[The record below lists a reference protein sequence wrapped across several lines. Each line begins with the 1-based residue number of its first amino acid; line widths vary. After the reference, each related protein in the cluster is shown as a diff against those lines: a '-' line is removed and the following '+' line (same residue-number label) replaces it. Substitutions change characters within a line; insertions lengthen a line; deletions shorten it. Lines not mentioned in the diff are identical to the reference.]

1 MTSSTPAG
9 PAGRAG
15 AGDSGVVIV
24 GGGIAGMATAYYLAK
39 AGIRSTVIER
49 DGLASHASGFAYG
62 GLSGGI
68 PNGPEP
74 NQPVIRHSMALFK
87 DLALEL
93 PGQTDVDIQYQD
105 RPALRM
111 ALTDDEATALKQHLD
126 WQQAQAGYRVEW
138 LGRDDVLKLEP
149 RINSE
154 VIGGMY
160 VEGGS
165 DVEPYRLTLALAQAA
180 EKMGVNIRTG
190 NVVGLHHHGSQVR
203 GVVLDGEEV
212 PAETV
217 VLAMGP
223 WSGAATE
230 WTGVNVPVSP
240 LKGQIIRLKATGEP
254 YQISIG
260 HLKHYAMTKPAD
272 GYVWCGTTEEEAGF
286 DESKTTASRDA
297 IIESTLAML
306 PSLVDAELALQT
318 ACLRPV
324 TPDNV
329 LMLGGMPGIDGLY
342 IATGGGRQGIMMG
355 PGMGQIIADL
365 IATGASA
372 VDMTAYDPGR
382 FSA

>member
-1 MTSSTPAG
+1 MTSQSS
-9 PAGRAG
+9 G
-15 AGDSGVVIV
+15 ANSGVVII

-74 NQPVIRHSMALFK
+74 NQPVIRHSMALN
-87 DLALEL
+87 
-93 PGQTDVDIQYQD
+93 
-105 RPALRM
+105 
-111 ALTDDEATALKQHLD
+111 DDEASALTQHLA
-126 WQQAQAGYRVEW
+126 WQQAQPGYQVTMLDHDQVLALEGRVNPDVVAGMH
-138 LGRDDVLKLEP
+138 
-149 RINSE
+149 IQ
-154 VIGGMY
+154 GGA
-160 VEGGS
+160 
-165 DVEPYRLTLALAQAA
+165 DVEPYRLTLALAEAA
-180 EKMGVNIRTG
+180 EKMGVVIRTG

-203 GVVLDGEEV
+203 GVALEGEEI

-223 WSGAATE
+223 WSDAATE
-230 WTGVNVPVSP
+230 WTGVNVPVRP
-240 LKGQIIRLKATGEP
+240 LKGQIIRLQAPGKP
-254 YQISIG
+254 YAFSIG

-272 GYVWCGTTEEEAGF
+272 GFVWCGTTEEEAGF
-286 DESKTTASRDA
+286 DESKTTESRDA
-297 IIESTLAML
+297 IIESTLLML
-306 PSLVDAELALQT
+306 PSLADADLALQT

-355 PGMGQIIADL
+355 PGMGQITADL
-365 IATGASA
+365 IMGT
-372 VDMTAYDPGR
+372 DPGVDLAVYDAGR
-382 FSA
+382 FTS

>member
-1 MTSSTPAG
+1 MTSHPS
-9 PAGRAG
+9 G
-15 AGDSGVVIV
+15 AGSGVVII
-24 GGGIAGMATAYYLAK
+24 GAGIAGMATAYYLAK

-87 DLALEL
+87 ELAMEL
-93 PGQTDVDIQYQD
+93 PGQSDVDIQYQD
-105 RPALRM
+105 RPALKI
-111 ALTDDEATALKQHLD
+111 ALNDDEASALTQHLD
-126 WQQAQAGYRVEW
+126 WQRAQPGYQVTM
-138 LGRDDVLKLEP
+138 LDHDQVLALEP
-149 RINSE
+149 RINPD
-154 VIGGMY
+154 VVAGMHI
-160 VEGGS
+160 EGGA

-180 EKMGVNIRTG
+180 EKMGVVIRTG

-203 GVVLDGEEV
+203 GVALDGEEI

-230 WTGVNVPVSP
+230 WTGVNVPVRP
-240 LKGQIIRLKATGEP
+240 LKGQIIRLQAPGEP
-254 YQISIG
+254 YAFSIG

-272 GYVWCGTTEEEAGF
+272 GFVWCGTTEEEAGF
-286 DESKTTASRDA
+286 DESKTTESRDA
-297 IIESTLAML
+297 IIESTLLML
-306 PSLVDAELALQT
+306 PSLADADLALQT

-355 PGMGQIIADL
+355 PGMGQITADL
-365 IATGASA
+365 IAKGASP
-372 VDMTAYDPGR
+372 VDLAAYDAGR
-382 FSA
+382 FTT

>member
-1 MTSSTPAG
+1 MTTPSPRG
-9 PAGRAG
+9 G
-15 AGDSGVVIV
+15 ASVVIV
-24 GGGIAGMATAYYLAK
+24 GGGIAGMATAYYLAR
-39 AGIRSTVIER
+39 AGIASTVIER

-87 DLALEL
+87 ELAVEL
-93 PGQTDVDIQYQD
+93 PTQTDVDIQYQV
-105 RPALRM
+105 RPALKI
-111 ALTDDEATALKQHLD
+111 ALTDDEAGALAQHLD
-126 WQQAQAGYRVEW
+126 WQQAQPGYRVTS
-138 LGRDDVLKLEP
+138 LDHDQVLALEP
-149 RINSE
+149 RINPN
-154 VIGGMY
+154 VVAGMHI
-160 VEGGS
+160 EGGA

-180 EKMGVNIRTG
+180 EKMGVVIRTG
-190 NVVGLHHHGSQVR
+190 NVVGLHRHGSQMRAVA
-203 GVVLDGEEV
+203 LDDQEI
-212 PAETV
+212 PAETI

-230 WTGVNVPVSP
+230 WTGVNVPVRP
-240 LKGQIIRLKATGEP
+240 LKGQIIRLQAPGDP
-254 YQISIG
+254 YRFSVG

-297 IIESTLAML
+297 IIDSTVLML
-306 PSLVDAELALQT
+306 PSLADADLALQT

-329 LMLGGMPGIDGLY
+329 LMLGAMPGIDGLY

-355 PGMGQIIADL
+355 PGMGKITADL
-365 IATGASA
+365 VAG
-372 VDMTAYDPGR
+372 VDPGVDLAAYDPGR
-382 FSA
+382 FTA